1 MRAPLIA
8 LALTLLSAP
17 ALAQTI
23 EYGKDRLGSDIGNF
37 SLPANSVPKNC
48 QGACQA
54 NSSCVAWT
62 FVRSGWQGPTPHC
75 WLKNPAPASTDNL
88 CCVSGTTLPF
98 ACAACND
105 GSCQCGNETRAQ
117 LCARH
122 NGVDPRLG
130 CIQQP

>member
-1 MRAPLIA
+1 
-8 LALTLLSAP
+8 
-17 ALAQTI
+17 
-23 EYGKDRLGSDIGNF
+23 
-37 SLPANSVPKNC
+37 
-48 QGACQA
+48 
-54 NSSCVAWT
+54 
-62 FVRSGWQGPTPHC
+62 
-75 WLKNPAPASTDNL
+75 LKNPAPASTDNL